1 MILVDTNVLVA
12 LVLPKDPLHARA
24 KADLKRLVRQ
34 EIRVLDGVMTETCFF
49 LCKRAQRERLEEL
62 LFALRARQQSDPSW
76 VSVFAW
82 LSRYAEHEPDWV
94 DAALVSS
101 SNRDQRVWTYD
112 GEFQSIWRRMD
123 GSRVPLAV
131 K

>member
-34 EIRVLDGVMTETCFF
+34 EMRVTGGVMAESCF
-49 LCKRAQRERLEEL
+49 LLRTPNERERLNEL
-62 LFALRARQQSDPSW
+62 LFALRARQQSDPAWST
-76 VSVFAW
+76 VFAW

-94 DAALVSS
+94 DAALVCL
-101 SNRDQRVWTYD
+101 SNRDQRIWTYG
-112 GEFQSIWRRMD
+112 GEFQTIWRRMD

>member
-34 EIRVLDGVMTETCFF
+34 EIRVLDGVMTETCF
-49 LCKRAQRERLEEL
+49 LLRKGAERERLEEL
-62 LFALRARQQSDPSW
+62 LFALRARQHSDPSW
-76 VSVFAW
+76 ASVFAW

-94 DAALVSS
+94 DAALVSL
-101 SNRDQRVWTYD
+101 SNRERRVWTYD
-112 GEFQSIWRRMD
+112 GEFQTIWRQMD